1 MHLDSTRCGD
11 GGALALAQSNTLTGL
26 RRLYLCS
33 NGIGD
38 EGAKAISNSENLKTL
53 RVLSIWRNE
62 IRDAGGEALAASETF
77 GNLERLYMSLN
88 LMERPVRKI
97 IRGSDLAKRL
107 KTLVM
112 D

>member
-1 MHLDSTRCGD
+1 
-11 GGALALAQSNTLTGL
+11 
-26 RRLYLCS
+26 LYLCS
-33 NGIGD
+33 NRIGD
-38 EGAKAISNSENLKTL
+38 AGAKALSSSDNLKTL

-77 GNLERLYMSLN
+77 GNLERLYMSFN
-88 LMERPVRKI
+88 FMERPVRKI